1 MAIASN
7 NTLITNKLCTLVAVR
22 AAENAAY
29 LTVGSKGYFKGQL
42 VGKNNGQSYDFYIR
56 DTGDAVNRLAYQA
69 GDKINV
75 AERKVTLSLDP
86 WHIMLNFNAIES
98 VTDIEDWE
106 DEIAKVQGVKL
117 IQKVVKKT
125 IDNDLGK
132 IGTAFIGAGF
142 TPLSQASAH
151 VASVANG
158 ELYGFC
164 APQVEAVLT
173 SNGQQF
179 VPVAAPDMYSKGLLG
194 RFHGA
199 EYRSQRFLPTLNL
212 SKAVSDALNS
222 ATASAVVD
230 NSDGTWTI
238 TLSGADISASTIV
251 PKATPIFLD
260 NVYTCDVVGDPTE
273 ALQAFIVLQAAT
285 GTSGSVDV
293 IVREQYIANG
303 GTRTI
308 AKEDGSAFA
317 NVAAVA
323 GGNVIAPEAG
333 KYYTGIV
340 RVDGAMEFETLD
352 KIEAAGAE
360 YQKSPNVAGLVLHQ
374 NKLVDLKEMATD
386 VRWDVVTLAGV
397 VDGRGCA
404 MFYCK

>member
-7 NTLITNKLCTLVAVR
+7 NTLVTNKLCTLVAVR

-56 DTGDAVNRLAYQA
+56 DTGDAVNRLAYQN

-75 AERKVTLSLDP
+75 TERKVTMSLDP

-179 VPVAAPDMYSKGLLG
+179 VPVSAPDMYSKGLLG

-199 EYRSQRFLPTLNL
+199 EYRSQRFLPTLKL
-212 SKAVSDALNS
+212 SAAVSAALNS

-238 TLSGADISASTIV
+238 TLSGSDIDANTVV

-293 IVREQYIANG
+293 IVREQFIANG

-352 KIEAAGAE
+352 KLDAKGAE
-360 YQKSPNVAGLVLHQ
+360 YQKSPNVAGLYVHQ
-374 NKLVDLKEMATD
+374 NQLVDLREMTND
-386 VRWDVVTLAGV
+386 IRFDIVTLAGV
-397 VDGRGCA
+397 TDQRGVA
-404 MFYCK
+404 MFYVK